1 MSAGW
6 GGVFLQHKLFP
17 DAAFCRMFRDPD
29 LDELLSHTL
38 MVVSFPQCVIDRD

>member
-17 DAAFCRMFRDPD
+17 DAVFCRMCRDPA
-29 LDELLSHTL
+29 LDELLSHTP
-38 MVVSFPQCVIDRD
+38 MVGSFPQCVTDRD